1 MGVCRLSLRIPENDN
16 IKGKRRVAHSISSK
30 VRAKFNVAIA
40 EIEDQEA
47 WQRLTFGLTCVSND
61 GRHANSMLS
70 NVVHYIERQL
80 GDVEHAGLRDRDHR
94 RRLAAALFAPDAAL

>member
-16 IKGKRRVAHSISSK
+16 IKGKRRVSHSISSK

-40 EIEDQEA
+40 EIEDQET

-61 GRHANSMLS
+61 GRHVNSMLS

-80 GDVEHAGLRDRDHR
+80 GDVELLDYEIEIIDGV
-94 RRLAAALFAPDAAL
+94 

>member
-1 MGVCRLSLRIPENDN
+1 MNAGYNREVMHVGVCRLSLRIPENDN

-70 NVVHYIERQL
+70 NVVRYIERQL
-80 GDVEHAGLRDRDHR
+80 GDVELLDYEIEIIDGA
-94 RRLAAALFAPDAAL
+94 